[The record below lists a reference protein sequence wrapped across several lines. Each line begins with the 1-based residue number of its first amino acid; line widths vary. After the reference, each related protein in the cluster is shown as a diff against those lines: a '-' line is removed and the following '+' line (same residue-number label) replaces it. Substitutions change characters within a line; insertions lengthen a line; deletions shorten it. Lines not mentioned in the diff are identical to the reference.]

1 MAPVLNRLA
10 GREIDLQLAID
21 SRVSPI
27 RMGES
32 ELEQIALNLVVNA
45 CDAMTGGGI
54 VVLSVREDLAAPLG
68 SEGAAT
74 KPGPYV
80 VIEVRDR
87 GVGIEPELMDRL
99 FDPYFTT
106 KGVGGT
112 GLGLATVWRI
122 AVDLG
127 GCVQV
132 ESEVGEGTVFSVYLP
147 VAGDDAS
154 ARPRVG

>member
-1 MAPVLNRLA
+1 
-10 GREIDLQLAID
+10 
-21 SRVSPI
+21 
-27 RMGES
+27 
-32 ELEQIALNLVVNA
+32 
-45 CDAMTGGGI
+45 
-54 VVLSVREDLAAPLG
+54 
-68 SEGAAT
+68 
-74 KPGPYV
+74 
-80 VIEVRDR
+80 
-87 GVGIEPELMDRL
+87 MDRL